1 MKFML
6 IRYIRV
12 FLPLF
17 FFLVISTIAMQ
28 TTSAQ
33 KKEKPEKKEEQEE
46 EQKADNGEVFGQELS
61 NENYIFGDAMQAYL
75 LEKMMDQNFAKS
87 LPLFQTCI
95 KIYPKNAAAHFKIA
109 EIYVKKDSLD
119 KAVPYVKKAIEL
131 SPKNK
136 FYYTLLAEIY
146 HKQNRF
152 TAAIEVYENLIKNIP
167 KSENYYHNIATI
179 YVYQERYKEA
189 IEVYE
194 KLEKK
199 FGIDEDVIKRKQKVY
214 LQMKDVNSALKEGQK
229 LIDAYPDVVEYKEAQ
244 AEILI
249 NQKKYEQAKKLLL
262 AVIESSPDNSYARLL
277 LSDIYQ
283 IQGDTQSQL
292 KEIETAFNNPDLDLE
307 AKLRVLTGYYMVIE
321 NENKRKTAIKLAE
334 MTLKNNPESG
344 KLHFYYGDFLRFD
357 NRFKEAREA
366 YTKAVELDGNNYQA
380 WTSLLDIDIQLQDY
394 EALIKHSE
402 EGLELF
408 PNHAIFWYM
417 NGIGH
422 FFKKKYDNAVESL
435 EQAKMLASENKEILT
450 EVHKYLGEV
459 YQATKE
465 YTKSDNAFEEA
476 LSLSPHD
483 VFILNNYSYYLAL
496 RKDKLNR
503 AKELSAKLVQI
514 SPNQPAYMDTHGW
527 VLFTM
532 GDYKNAKT
540 WIEKAA
546 QLSNDGTIIEHYG
559 DVLYKLG
566 QVQEAIIQW
575 QKAKTAGGT
584 SNMIDKKIADK
595 KLYE

>member
-6 IRYIRV
+6 IKYVRV
-12 FLPLF
+12 FLFVCFIL
-17 FFLVISTIAMQ
+17 AMSI
-28 TTSAQ
+28 TKTAFAQ

-46 EQKADNGEVFGQELS
+46 EQRADNGEVFGQELS

-87 LPLFQTCI
+87 LPLFQNCI

-131 SPKNK
+131 SPQNK

-146 HKQNRF
+146 QKQNRF
-152 TAAIEVYENLIKNIP
+152 TAAVEVYENLIKNIP
-167 KSENYYHNIATI
+167 KSENYYYNIATI
-179 YVYQERYKEA
+179 YTYQERYKEA

-199 FGIDEDVIKRKQKVY
+199 FGIDEEIIKRKQKIY

-249 NQKKYEQAKKLLL
+249 NQKKYEEAKKLLL

-283 IQGDTQSQL
+283 IQGDTQNQL
-292 KEIETAFNNPDLDLE
+292 KEIEIAFNNPDLDLE
-307 AKLRVLTGYYMVIE
+307 AKLKVLAGYYMVIE
-321 NENKRKTAIKLAE
+321 NENKRKTAIKLTE

-357 NRFKEAREA
+357 NKFKEAREA
-366 YTKAVELDGNNYQA
+366 YAKAVELDGNNYQA
-380 WTSLLDIDIQLQDY
+380 WTSLLETDIQLQDY
-394 EALIKHSE
+394 EALVKHSE

-408 PNHAIFWYM
+408 PNYAIFWYM
-417 NGIGH
+417 NGVGY
-422 FFKKKYDNAVESL
+422 FFKKKYDNALESL
-435 EQAKMLASENKEILT
+435 EQAKMLSSENKQILT

-465 YTKSDNAFEEA
+465 YAKSDNAFEEA
-476 LSLSPHD
+476 LSLNPHD

-503 AKELSAKLVQI
+503 ARELSAKLVQI

-546 QLSNDGTIIEHYG
+546 QMSNDGTIIEHYG

-584 SNMIDKKIADK
+584 SSMIDKKIADK